1 VEIKLLSQIANA
13 NSSLYQFLDSV
24 RLHLERINF
33 LTAGGIAATLV
44 CAVASPF
51 VAWRAELQL
60 RDSILAI
67 AIIVAMGVAYA
78 FFAMR
83 RSVRLMQV
91 PERLE
96 VEIEERERIAT
107 AAEFMTEDDP
117 FKRLAVR
124 QTEQWIE
131 YESERLAEVRRSGW
145 PIAGIIAI
153 VLLILLWILTP
164 SWRRALPR
172 IQILDAGESAISGG
186 VNSSADDMTSN
197 QAAQN
202 PLNANGNTKQG
213 KGGAAGNGLG
223 KTSGAGG
230 TGAGAN
236 GGAGGKKVA
245 GIGAPGAATAV
256 NPDPTPQNTLQPTHS
271 NAPATPQAW
280 AGSGAQSSPPVP
292 HKTPE
297 FSGVSRTVHAA
308 IARSS
313 HTDQPRNQ
321 LTETIDQ
328 PGQQHA
334 AQTDAQLT
342 LPDVDPAELDALPP
356 DKRQIVIEYFRAV
369 HNQALQQN
377 GETAP

>member
-1 VEIKLLSQIANA
+1 MSEIANA

-24 RLHLERINF
+24 RVRLERINF
-33 LTAGGIAATLV
+33 LSAGGIAATLV
-44 CAVASPF
+44 CVVASPF

-60 RDSILAI
+60 RDSLLVVAVI
-67 AIIVAMGVAYA
+67 ATMVAGYA
-78 FFAMR
+78 VMAMR
-83 RSVRLMQV
+83 RAVRIMQV

-96 VEIEERERIAT
+96 VAIEERERIAT

-145 PIAGIIAI
+145 PIAGIVAI

-164 SWRRALPR
+164 SWRAALPR
-172 IQILDAGESAISGG
+172 IQILNAGESAINDG
-186 VNSSADDMTSN
+186 VNNSADDMSSN

-202 PLNANGNTKQG
+202 RFNANGNARQG
-213 KGGAAGNGLG
+213 KGGGAGNGLG

-236 GGAGGKKVA
+236 GGASGKKVG

-256 NPDPTPQNTLQPTHS
+256 NPDPSQQNTLQPTHS

-280 AGSGAQSSPPVP
+280 VGSGARSSPPVP

-297 FSGVSRTVHAA
+297 FSGASRTVHAA
-308 IARSS
+308 IARPS
-313 HTDQPRNQ
+313 HTDQLRNQ

-334 AQTDAQLT
+334 AQTDAQLA